1 MNALAP
7 TPEVHQVSTA
17 DGTVLLDADRGRF
30 YGLNPT
36 ASIIWQAL
44 STGRSVEQI
53 TRDLTARFTAPPDR
67 VRADVSTLVAQLRD
81 RGLLDT
87 TTG

>member
-7 TPEVHQVSTA
+7 TPDVHHVSTT
-17 DGTVLLDADRGRF
+17 DGTVLLDTDHGRF

-36 ASIIWQAL
+36 GSVIWKAL
-44 STGRSVEQI
+44 AEGHSVEQI
-53 TRDLTARFTAPPDR
+53 TRDLTARFDAPPDR
-67 VRADVSTLVAQLRD
+67 VRADVTALVAQLRD

-87 TTG
+87 TG

>member
-7 TPEVHQVSTA
+7 PPHVHQVTTI
-17 DGTVLLDADRGRF
+17 DGTVLLDTGRGRF

-36 ASIIWQAL
+36 GSIIWKAL
-44 STGRSVEQI
+44 SNGHSVEQI
-53 TRDLTARFTAPPDR
+53 TRDLTARYAAPPDR
-67 VRADVSTLVAQLRD
+67 VRADITTLVAQLRD

>member
-7 TPEVHQVSTA
+7 TPAVHQITTA

-36 ASIIWQAL
+36 GSAIWQAL
-44 STGRSVEQI
+44 SGGHSVEQI
-53 TRDLTARFTAPPDR
+53 TRDLAARYTARPEQI
-67 VRADVSTLVAQLRD
+67 RADVDTLVAQLRD
-81 RGLLDT
+81 RGLLHT
-87 TTG
+87 RG